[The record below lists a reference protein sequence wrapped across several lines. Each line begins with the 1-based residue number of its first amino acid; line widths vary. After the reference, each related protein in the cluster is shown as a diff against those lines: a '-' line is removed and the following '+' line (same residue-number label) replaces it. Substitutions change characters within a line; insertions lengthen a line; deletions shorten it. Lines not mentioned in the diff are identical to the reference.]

1 MTKGLS
7 VDLLCKCQVFVI
19 DQSCKVIIII
29 IRIPCGET
37 KQNKDEHQIKS
48 HKGDQS
54 LASAAE
60 KRSPPASKFRSADE
74 NEQRNKTDRGCL
86 GHLGSSGPRST
97 SMQFEGP
104 P

>member
-1 MTKGLS
+1 MTKGLA
-7 VDLLCKCQVFVI
+7 VDPLCKCQVFVI

-37 KQNKDEHQIKS
+37 KQNKNQHQIKS
-48 HKGDQS
+48 HKGGRS

-74 NEQRNKTDRGCL
+74 NEQRNKTDRGL
-86 GHLGSSGPRST
+86 LGSSGPRSS
-97 SMQFEGP
+97 SMQFERP